1 MMKYVLFAALL
12 LSVAVCAK
20 PKWHQLANYTFEDY
34 LQDFNKRYEYE
45 SEEYNT
51 RKQRFEEN
59 LASIIAFNNAGH
71 SYKKGINRNTD
82 MTIEEFKGSQL
93 GLQKAMKKRNNPMF
107 RNLLTKT
114 HVATS
119 ALQDLPASVDWRK
132 QGVVS
137 PVKDQGECGS
147 CWAFASA
154 AVLESAAAIA
164 DGSGQLKTLS
174 TQQLVSCVPNPSQ
187 CGGSGGCEGA
197 VAELAFTYTTLYG
210 ITSEYKYSYSS
221 YFGTTGSCKFNAK
234 QQTPEVINQGYANV
248 LVNDQQ
254 SLLEAVATIGP
265 IAISVDAT
273 NWGSYEEGVFDGC
286 DYNKNID
293 INHAVVLVGYGTD
306 PKYGDYWLVRNSWST
321 DYGENGYIRVK
332 REAKAQCGQD
342 KTPTDGFGCA
352 GDEDPITV
360 CGMCGILSDSS
371 YPLKVQVIG

>member
-1 MMKYVLFAALL
+1 MMKYVLLTALL

-20 PKWHQLANYTFEDY
+20 PKWTQLEGYTFEQY
-34 LQDFNKRYEYE
+34 LVDFSKRYDMQ
-45 SEEYNT
+45 SEEYST
-51 RKQRFEEN
+51 RQAMFEQN
-59 LASIIAFNNAGH
+59 LAEIIAFNKSGA
-71 SYKKGINRNTD
+71 SWKKGVNRNTD
-82 MTIEEFKGSQL
+82 MTTEEFKGSQL
-93 GLQKAMKKRNNPMF
+93 GLQKSMKKKNNPVY

-114 HVATS
+114 HTATTT
-119 ALQDLPASVDWRK
+119 LQDLPTSVDWRK
-132 QGVVS
+132 KNVVS
-137 PVKDQGECGS
+137 PVKDQGGCGS
-147 CWAFASA
+147 CWAFAAA

-174 TQQLVSCVPNPSQ
+174 TQQLVSCVPNPNQ
-187 CGGSGGCEGA
+187 CGGDGGCSGA

-234 QQTPEVINQGYANV
+234 QQTPEVNNTGYANV

-265 IAISVDAT
+265 IAVSVDAS
-273 NWGSYEEGVFDGC
+273 NWASYEEGVFDGC

-293 INHAVVLVGYGTD
+293 INHAVVLIGYGTD
-306 PKYGDYWLVRNSWST
+306 AQYGDYWLVRNSWST
-321 DYGENGYIRVK
+321 DYGEDGYIRVK
-332 REAKAQCGQD
+332 REATVKCGLD
-342 KTPTDGFGCA
+342 KTPLDGFGCA
-352 GDEDPITV
+352 GDEDPIKV